1 MEAGF
6 RELSMQYLLSG
17 KMHEICPEE
26 FPADNLSFQ
35 MLLLDADLKF
45 YKFIEAKSLTI
56 PKSDKFEDL
65 PAKIDFKVE

>member
-1 MEAGF
+1 
-6 RELSMQYLLSG
+6 
-17 KMHEICPEE
+17 
-26 FPADNLSFQ
+26 